1 VAAISKILAE
11 QPAAIVASSCDQ
23 PQGYPK
29 RSDLMIQRLIL
40 SVLTCSLFLWNVGA
54 RAETKASP
62 NAVVKC
68 GPFSGMKDRPGW
80 ETPATYKI
88 EGNKVSFER
97 ILTSGDETQAW
108 SGVKGQSGQIMLVGE
123 GGNKNGQWAMEFSG
137 KWVGEN
143 KTKLIGKFTSTSGIS
158 GSRNCEINM

>member
-1 VAAISKILAE
+1 
-11 QPAAIVASSCDQ
+11 
-23 PQGYPK
+23 
-29 RSDLMIQRLIL
+29 MIRRLIL
-40 SVLTCSLFLWNVGA
+40 SALTCSLLVSNAGA

-80 ETPATYKI
+80 ETPAVYKF

-97 ILTSGDETQAW
+97 ILTNGDETQAW
-108 SGVKGQSGQIMLVGE
+108 SGVKGRSGQIMLVGE

-137 KWVGEN
+137 KWAGEG
-143 KTKLIGKFTSTSGIS
+143 KTKLTGKFTNTSGIS
-158 GSRNCEINM
+158 GSRTCEIDM